1 MFEISKPEKILLI
14 ADCLTTA
21 GRTPF
26 HIGTLVVETWYV
38 YPDEFG
44 LHGYEQKYPN
54 ANVVISAVVG
64 KRGMVVRGWLRK
76 VVENTYA
83 LTETGKNHAA
93 AVRNGHKKEVASVNG
108 THKKRSKDELF
119 LDRLIKTPAHSLDL
133 LENRLAITHSD
144 ALEFFGKLSPEELQ
158 HRLTKIV
165 ESDSSQAGVARAMRH
180 LAEYLVI
187 RFKV

>member
-26 HIGTLVVETWYV
+26 HVHTLAYEAWHV
-38 YPDEFG
+38 YPDDFG
-44 LHGYEQKYPN
+44 LYGYENKHPN
-54 ANVVISAVVG
+54 SNAVISSVVG
-64 KRGMVVRGWLRK
+64 KRGMAGRGWLRK
-76 VVENTYA
+76 VIENTYA
-83 LTETGKNHAA
+83 ITTLGHEYAL
-93 AVRNGHKKEVASVNG
+93 AVRDGQKKEVTTVNG
-108 THKKRSKDELF
+108 VHVRRSKDEVF
-119 LDRLIKTPAHSLDL
+119 LDRLIKTPAQRLDL